1 MATTLKRNPHFHY
14 RLVLSLFF
22 FAMGLIFASWA
33 TRIPDIQSTLKLN
46 DAQLGTALFG
56 APLGQL
62 PCLLA
67 AGLLVNRFGS
77 RKVLAL
83 GLFIYATALLGLGAA
98 GAFWQLFLA
107 LLFFGIG
114 GNLFDIALNTQAVA
128 VEKLYGRS
136 IMASLHGLWSL
147 GGVAGGVLG
156 ALLAGFGVGPWPH
169 FVAVSLLAVGLYFG
183 LRSRLLPDVKPE
195 PGPDTTERKRRLIRP
210 DLLVLLLGVVAFGSM
225 ATEGTMYDWIAVYYT
240 AVLQAPDELVR
251 IGYVACMSCMV
262 LGRFLADGLIT
273 RFGPVRVLQVSG
285 LLMCAGLLLLIL
297 QSGLLFATLGAALT
311 GFGMASG
318 IPICFSLAG
327 KSRTIPP
334 SVAISLVVFVSF
346 SGFLV
351 CPPLIGHLSHA
362 FSLQAAFI
370 PIAGVA
376 LVIALLAPLLGRL
389 LKKQAAEAE
398 WAAE

>member
-1 MATTLKRNPHFHY
+1 MKRNPHFQY

-33 TRIPDIQSTLKLN
+33 TRIPDIQAALRLN
-46 DAQLGTALFG
+46 DAELGTALFG

-83 GLFIYATALLGLGAA
+83 GLFLYATALLGLGSA
-98 GAFWQLFLA
+98 GAFWQLFLS
-107 LLFFGIG
+107 LMFFGIG

-128 VEKLYGRS
+128 VERLYGRS

-169 FVAVSLLAVGLYFG
+169 FVAVSILAAGLYFG
-183 LRSRLLPDVKPE
+183 LRSKLLPDVKPE
-195 PGPDTTERKRRLIRP
+195 ARRPGEKRPRLIRP

-240 AVLQAPDELVR
+240 AVLQAPDELIR
-251 IGYVACMSCMV
+251 AGYIACMSCMV

-311 GFGMASG
+311 GFGMAAG

-376 LVIALLAPLLGRL
+376 LVIALLAPLLGLL
-389 LKKQAAEAE
+389 LKRQSEQTERAE
-398 WAAE
+398 